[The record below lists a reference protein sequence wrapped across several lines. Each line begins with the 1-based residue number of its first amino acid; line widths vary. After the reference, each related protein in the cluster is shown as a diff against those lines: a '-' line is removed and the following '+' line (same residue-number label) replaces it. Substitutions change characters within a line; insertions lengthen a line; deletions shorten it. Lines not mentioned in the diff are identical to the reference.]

1 MSLYEQTYAQMVD
14 CVLQHGEKRQTRNGF
29 TRSMFGMFLRVSSL
43 RRHEMPLL
51 QGRQMF
57 TRGILG
63 ELAAILRQPK
73 TNGDF
78 VEHGCNYWKKWAD
91 ADGSLRVDYGNAWF
105 NFNGY
110 DQVAELKRMLKHD
123 PTNRRMIITGWNPSN
138 LANLSLPCCH
148 LYYQFYVENNRLH
161 MLWVQ
166 RSADLM
172 IGVPSDVVFASAWL
186 LAICNEFG
194 FEPGDIVMQL
204 GDVHIYEEHI
214 PQANE
219 YLVNAERMIDTKP
232 PVFAYVGEQG
242 KDFCLFEPSD
252 LMMLH
257 YTHCAPINF
266 LLKE

>member
-1 MSLYEQTYAQMVD
+1 MSYYEEMYANMVD
-14 CVLQHGEKRQTRNGF
+14 YVLHSGNKRETRNGT
-29 TRSMFGMFLRVSSL
+29 TRSAFGLFLRINCL
-43 RRHEMPLL
+43 RFGEFPLL

-57 TRGILG
+57 TRGVLG
-63 ELAAILRQPK
+63 ELAAVLRKPK

-78 VEHGCNYWKKWAD
+78 VEQGCNYWKKWAD
-91 ADGSLRVDYGNAWF
+91 KDGSLRVDYGNSWF
-105 NFNGY
+105 DFDGF

-123 PTNRRMIITGWNPSN
+123 PTNRRMIITGWNPAN

-186 LAICNEFG
+186 LAVCNEFG
-194 FEPGDIVMQL
+194 FRPGDIVMQL
-204 GDVHIYEEHI
+204 GDVHIYEEHVE
-214 PQANE
+214 QAKE
-219 YLVNAERMIDTKP
+219 YLVAAGRMRSVTP
-232 PVFAYVGEQG
+232 PMFAYVGEKG
-242 KDFCLFEPSD
+242 KDFCQFETD
-252 LMMLH
+252 DIHIMH
-257 YTHCAPINF
+257 YNHSAPITF